1 MNSPRFTRFTP
12 AHQPGDVFVRGDV
25 VTSVQPNAYS
35 GALFSGKLL
44 DTATAINTTG
54 GGTVIVKESPAQVIE
69 ALRAAGD
76 TKDVSIEIVM
86 PDEEPVGLRALID
99 DIENLSEIA
108 LLMEQRDEAIADAKI
123 ADERAEWYRK
133 VAEKASAEL
142 SLTVNE
148 NTRLQSENIALKQQL
163 AAAKDATAGAIAT
176 ERSAHSLQIAA
187 LNNEKQKAEAN
198 AAYYKQIA
206 DSRLDM
212 LGHKQSELDRY
223 ATEIGTEIAK
233 SANLRDERDQLLA
246 KLKDTTAA
254 LEKANCELNAA
265 RYDKFWRGDGWS
277 KNGFIGNVTGLPKP
291 D

>member
-12 AHQPGDVFVRGDV
+12 AHQPGDVFVRNDA
-25 VTSVQPNAYS
+25 VTSVQPNVYS
-35 GALFSGKLL
+35 GALFSGKPL

-54 GGTVIVKESPAQVIE
+54 GGTVIVKESPSQVIA

-108 LLMEQRDEAIADAKI
+108 LLMEQRDEALADAKI
-123 ADERAEWYRK
+123 ADERAEWYKRR
-133 VAEKASAEL
+133 AEQHL
-142 SLTVNE
+142 NE
-148 NTRLQSENIALKQQL
+148 NDRLKQQL
-163 AAAKDATAGAIAT
+163 AAAKEASASAIAT
-176 ERSAHSLQIAA
+176 KRSAHSLQIAA
-187 LNNEKQKAEAN
+187 LNNEKQCAIADRDRALRD

-212 LGHKQSELDRY
+212 LGHKQTELDRY
-223 ATEIGTEIAK
+223 AAEIGTEIAK

-246 KLKDTTAA
+246 KLRETTVA
-254 LEKANCELNAA
+254 LEKANCDLKSAA
-265 RYDKFWRGDGWS
+265 FSEFLAGQRYAYGRATDHYHGARAY
-277 KNGFIGNVTGLPKP
+277 
-291 D
+291 

>member
-1 MNSPRFTRFTP
+1 MKFTRFTP
-12 AHQPGDVFVRGDV
+12 AHQPGDVFVRDDV

-54 GGTVIVKESPAQVIE
+54 GGTVIVKESPSQVIE

-133 VAEKASAEL
+133 VAE
-142 SLTVNE
+142 
-148 NTRLQSENIALKQQL
+148 R
-163 AAAKDATAGAIAT
+163 AIAD
-176 ERSAHSLQIAA
+176 RDKA
-187 LNNEKQKAEAN
+187 LRD

-254 LEKANCELNAA
+254 LEKANCELNVA